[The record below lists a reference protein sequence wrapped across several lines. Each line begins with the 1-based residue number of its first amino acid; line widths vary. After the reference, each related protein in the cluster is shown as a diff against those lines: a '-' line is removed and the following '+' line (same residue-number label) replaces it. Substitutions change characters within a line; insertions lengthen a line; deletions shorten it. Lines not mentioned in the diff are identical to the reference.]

1 MNEADTEYFSGIYEK
16 YSDDLYRVCLLYLKS
31 REEAEEAVS
40 EAYVKI
46 MEKKPVFETDAHEK
60 AWLMKTAVNI
70 CKNINK
76 SAWKR
81 SVIHDNDVLQYMV
94 FPEEHSVMEEIMAL
108 PPKYRVILYM
118 HYYQGYKTHEIAE
131 IMNMKQSTVL
141 SRLSRGRGQLKEIL
155 VQGGFFYA

>member
-16 YSDDLYRVCLLYLKS
+16 YSNDLYRICLLYLKS

-40 EAYVKI
+40 EAFVRI
-46 MEKKPVFETDAHEK
+46 MEKRPVFESEAHEK
-60 AWLMKTAVNI
+60 AWLIKTAVNI

-81 SVIHDNDVLQYMV
+81 SVIHDDDVMQYITL
-94 FPEEHSVMEEIMAL
+94 PEERSVMEEVMAL
-108 PPKYRVILYM
+108 PPKYRIILYM
-118 HYYQGYKTHEIAE
+118 HYYQGYKTNEIAE

-155 VQGGFFYA
+155 TQGGFFYA